1 MKTLIPTLIAFAI
14 TLPAL
19 AGDQEAAL
27 RKQLADLE
35 KQIGQ
40 LRNTQKALYE
50 KRSAV
55 LKNLHTA
62 KVAAAKKRVESAK
75 KLTKPTTKKPAVK
88 KSAKSVKSV
97 ELIQIA
103 TINKNTLKCTKIH

>member
-1 MKTLIPTLIAFAI
+1 M
-14 TLPAL
+14 
-19 AGDQEAAL
+19 
-27 RKQLADLE
+27 
-35 KQIGQ
+35 
-40 LRNTQKALYE
+40 RNTQKALYE

-88 KSAKSVKSV
+88 KSAKSVKKSQKSS
-97 ELIQIA
+97 EIHQKA
-103 TINKNTLKCTKIH
+103 EAARAKFLKRFNQNRDGKVTKDEAKAVLAAEAKARAAAPEKKKK